1 MIRLSLKEIKEGLTD
16 MNVSAVA
23 RSTGLSTPTVDRLSK
38 GIMLQY
44 HPKTIA
50 TMSEYL
56 LKRALNEQTR
66 KRNC

>member
-56 LKRALNEQTR
+56 LKRALNE
-66 KRNC
+66 